1 MSYTDIIN
9 SLKEKKAGQKED
21 INEILDKII
30 ELDGSKIPYD
40 QTIQKIDL
48 DIVNSFGSIN
58 SGINSVKDAYQN
70 RINVGCRTDMFW
82 RVVGATTSTYTVT
95 VTQLS
100 EVGYANIVGFGTTTI
115 TVFNGSVFTTYFASD
130 TFGFSTQNYYGV
142 KYYDTPVTKDIE
154 DTFVTSFIGTI
165 GVGSSILTVLS
176 PVGSSSTIA
185 IKSGQFVQ
193 SSKSG
198 VLPSSSNVVG
208 IYQTTTTPV
217 ASLGI
222 ASTTLVTALTLDTV
236 ATGSASAP
244 ESNGSFVTFTVLKS
258 SDQFQYDLNTYE
270 EFSTKSPSSPQ
281 TIGVLDTQTLGVG
294 VSIAYSNAGGYPY
307 AQTWYPDLED
317 LGDPDDPEIPPTLEP
332 NVGPGASYYKVG
344 FAYYPVAFSGT
355 ATTVRASLGFTTTV
369 TAAQLSG
376 ITTTLGSTC
385 PTQDSAITSALSA
398 LSGIQT
404 SFNNDLNNLNLKLS
418 AANALRRE
426 RESIQLSIWN
436 SRQELANNNIDLIN
450 IDETL
455 SYLGIST
462 ITNILE

>member
-9 SLKEKKAGQKED
+9 SLTEKKASQKED
-21 INEILDKII
+21 INEILEKII

-40 QTIQKIDL
+40 QAIQKIDL
-48 DIVNSFGSIN
+48 DISNSFESIN
-58 SGINSVKDAYQN
+58 SGINSVKDSYQN

-82 RVVGATTSTYTVT
+82 RVVGTTTNTYTIR

-100 EVGYANIVGFGTTTI
+100 EFGYSNITNSGTI
-115 TVFNGSVFTTYFASD
+115 TVFNGTGFDTYFSND
-130 TFGFSTQNYYGV
+130 TFGFTTQNYYGV

-176 PVGSSSTIA
+176 PVGSSSTVS

-198 VLPSSSNVVG
+198 VLPSSSNIVG
-208 IYQTTTTPV
+208 TYQTTTTPV
-217 ASLGI
+217 SSIGI
-222 ASTTLVTALTLDTV
+222 GTTTLVTAITLDTV
-236 ATGSASAP
+236 ATGSALAP

-258 SDQFQYDLNTYE
+258 TDQFQYDLATYE
-270 EFSTKSPSSPQ
+270 DLSTKNPSSPQ
-281 TIGVLDTQTLGVG
+281 TIGILNTQTIGVG
-294 VSIAYSNAGGYPY
+294 VSISYSNGGGYPY

-317 LGDPDDPEIPPTLEP
+317 LGDPDEPEIPITLEP
-332 NVGPGASYYKVG
+332 DVGPGVAYYKVG

-355 ATTVRASLGFTTTV
+355 ATTVRAPLGFTTTV

-385 PTQDSAITSALSA
+385 PTQDAAITSALST
-398 LSGIQT
+398 LSGVQT
-404 SFNNDLNNLNLKLS
+404 SFNNNINNLNLKIS

>member
-1 MSYTDIIN
+1 MAYTDIIN
-9 SLKEKKAGQKED
+9 SLSEKKAGQKGE
-21 INEILDKII
+21 INEILERII
-30 ELDGSKIPYD
+30 ELDGYKIPYD
-40 QTIQKIDL
+40 ESIKKIDL
-48 DIVNSFGSIN
+48 DIINSFESVN
-58 SGINSVKDAYQN
+58 SGINSVKNAYQN
-70 RINVGCRTDMFW
+70 RVNVGCRTDMFW

-95 VTQLS
+95 VTKLS
-100 EVGYANIVGFGTTTI
+100 ETGYANVIGFGSETI
-115 TVFNGSVFTTYFASD
+115 TVFNGTGFTTYFANNP
-130 TFGFSTQNYYGV
+130 FGFDTQNYYGV
-142 KYYDTPVTKDIE
+142 KYYDIPVTKDIE

-185 IKSGQFVQ
+185 IKPGQFVQ

-217 ASLGI
+217 TSLGI
-222 ASTTLVTALTLDTV
+222 ASTTLVTALTLDTL
-236 ATGSASAP
+236 ATGSALAP

-258 SDQFQYDLNTYE
+258 TDQFQYNLSTYE
-270 EFSTKSPSSPQ
+270 ELSTKSPSSPQ
-281 TIGVLDTQTLGVG
+281 TIGILDTQTVGVG
-294 VSIAYSNAGGYPY
+294 VSIAYSNSGGYPY
-307 AQTWYPDLED
+307 PQSWYPDLED
-317 LGDPDDPEIPPTLEP
+317 PGDFDDDVFPTLEP
-332 NVGPGASYYKVG
+332 NVGPGVAYYKVG
-344 FAYYPVAFSGT
+344 FAYYPVSFSGT
-355 ATTVRASLGFTTTV
+355 ATTVRAPLGFTTTITV
-369 TAAQLSG
+369 AQLSG

-385 PTQDSAITSALSA
+385 PTEDTQITTALST

-404 SFNNDLNNLNLKLS
+404 SFNNNINNLNLKLS

-436 SRQELANNNIDLIN
+436 SRQEIANNNIDLIN

>member
-9 SLKEKKAGQKED
+9 SLTEKKAGQKEE
-21 INEILDKII
+21 INEILERII

-40 QTIQKIDL
+40 ETIQKLDL
-48 DIVNSFGSIN
+48 DIVNSFESIN
-58 SGINSVKDAYQN
+58 SSINSVKDAYQD

-95 VTQLS
+95 VTKLS
-100 EVGYANIVGFGTTTI
+100 ETGYSNVIGFGSETI
-115 TVFNGSVFTTYFASD
+115 TVFNGSGFTTYSANN
-130 TFGFSTQNYYGV
+130 TFGFTTQNYYGV
-142 KYYDTPVTKDIE
+142 KYYDVPVTKDIE

-185 IKSGQFVQ
+185 IQSGQFVQ

-198 VLPSSSNVVG
+198 VLPSSSNIVG

-222 ASTTLVTALTLDTV
+222 ASTTLVTALTLDEV
-236 ATGSASAP
+236 ATGSAAAP

-258 SDQFQYDLNTYE
+258 SNQFQYDLATYE
-270 EFSTKSPSSPQ
+270 EFSIKSPSSPQ

-294 VSIAYSNAGGYPY
+294 VSVVYSNSGGYPY
-307 AQTWYPDLED
+307 TQTWYPDLED
-317 LGDPDDPEIPPTLEP
+317 PGDLDDNVFPTLEP
-332 NVGPGASYYKVG
+332 NVGPGVSYYKVG

-355 ATTVRASLGFTTTV
+355 ATTVRAPLGFTTTV
-369 TAAQLSG
+369 TIAQLSG

-385 PTQDSAITSALSA
+385 PTQDAQITSALST

-404 SFNNDLNNLNLKLS
+404 SFNNNINNLNLKLS
-418 AANALRRE
+418 TANALRRE

-436 SRQELANNNIDLIN
+436 SRQEIANNNIDLIN

-462 ITNILE
+462 ITNLLE

>member
-9 SLKEKKAGQKED
+9 SLTERKAGQKEE
-21 INEILDKII
+21 INELLEKII

-40 QTIQKIDL
+40 ESIQKIDL
-48 DIVNSFGSIN
+48 DIINSFESIN

-82 RVVGATTSTYTVT
+82 RVVGATTNTYTVT

-100 EVGYANIVGFGTTTI
+100 EFGYGNVVGFGSTSI
-115 TVFNGSVFTTYFASD
+115 TAFNGSGFTAYSID
-130 TFGFSTQNYYGV
+130 SSFGFNTQNYYGV
-142 KYYDTPVTKDIE
+142 KYYDTPVTRDVE

-185 IKSGQFVQ
+185 IKPGQFVQ

-198 VLPSSSNVVG
+198 VLPSSSNIVG
-208 IYQTTTTPV
+208 IYQTTTSPV

-236 ATGSASAP
+236 SIGSATAP

-258 SDQFQYDLNTYE
+258 VDQFGYDLFEYE
-270 EFSTKSPSSPQ
+270 ELSTKSPSSPQ
-281 TIGVLDTQTLGVG
+281 TIGILDSETVGVG
-294 VSIAYSNAGGYPY
+294 VSIAYSNSGGYPY
-307 AQTWYPDLED
+307 TQTWYPDLED

-332 NVGPGASYYKVG
+332 DVGPGSAYYKVG

-355 ATTVRASLGFTTTV
+355 ATTVRAPLGFTTTITV
-369 TAAQLSG
+369 AQLSG

-385 PTQDSAITSALSA
+385 PTQDAEIASALSA

-404 SFNNDLNNLNLKLS
+404 SFNNGFNNLNLKLS
-418 AANALRRE
+418 TSNALRRE

-436 SRQELANNNIDLIN
+436 SRQEIANNNIDLIN

>member
-9 SLKEKKAGQKED
+9 SLTEKKAGQKEE
-21 INEILDKII
+21 INEILEKII

-40 QTIQKIDL
+40 ESIQKIDL
-48 DIVNSFGSIN
+48 DIANSFGSIN
-58 SGINSVKDAYQN
+58 SGINSVKDSYQN

-82 RVVGATTSTYTVT
+82 RVVGATTNTYTVT
-95 VTQLS
+95 VTKLS
-100 EVGYANIVGFGTTTI
+100 EVGYGNIVGFGTTTI
-115 TVFNGSVFTTYFASD
+115 TAFNGSGFTTYFAND
-130 TFGFSTQNYYGV
+130 TFGFTTQNYYGV

-165 GVGSSILTVLS
+165 GLGSSVLTVLS
-176 PVGSSSTIA
+176 PVGSSSTIS
-185 IKSGQFVQ
+185 IRSGQFVQ
-193 SSKSG
+193 SSKSN
-198 VLPSSSNVVG
+198 VLPSSSNIVG

-217 ASLGI
+217 SSLGI

-236 ATGSASAP
+236 AIGNASAP
-244 ESNGSFVTFTVLKS
+244 ESDGSFVTFTILKS
-258 SDQFQYDLNTYE
+258 TDQFQYDLTTYE
-270 EFSTKSPSSPQ
+270 ELSVKNPSSPQ

-332 NVGPGASYYKVG
+332 NVGPGVAYYKVG
-344 FAYYPVAFSGT
+344 FTYYPVAFSGT
-355 ATTVRASLGFTTTV
+355 ATTARASLGFTTTV
-369 TAAQLSG
+369 TVAQLSG
-376 ITTTLGSTC
+376 ITTTFGSTC
-385 PTQDSAITSALSA
+385 PTQDAQITSALST

-404 SFNNDLNNLNLKLS
+404 SFNNDINNLNLKIS

-436 SRQELANNNIDLIN
+436 SRQEIANNNIELIN

-462 ITNILE
+462 ITNLL

>member
-9 SLKEKKAGQKED
+9 SLTEKKAGQKEE
-21 INEILDKII
+21 INEILERII

-40 QTIQKIDL
+40 ESIKKLDL
-48 DIVNSFGSIN
+48 DIVNSFVSIN
-58 SGINSVKDAYQN
+58 SGIDSVKDAYQN

-82 RVVGATTSTYTVT
+82 RVVGMTSTTYTVR
-95 VTQLS
+95 VTKLS
-100 EVGYANIVGFGTTTI
+100 ETGYSNVIGFGSETI
-115 TVFNGSVFTTYFASD
+115 TAFNGSGFTTYSANN
-130 TFGFSTQNYYGV
+130 TFGFTTQNYYGV
-142 KYYDTPVTKDIE
+142 KYYDVPVTKDIE

-185 IKSGQFVQ
+185 IQSGQFVQ

-198 VLPSSSNVVG
+198 VLPSSSNIVG

-222 ASTTLVTALTLDTV
+222 ASTTLVTALTLDEV
-236 ATGSASAP
+236 ATGSATAP

-258 SDQFQYDLNTYE
+258 SNQFQYNLATYE

-281 TIGVLDTQTLGVG
+281 TIGVLDNQTLGVG
-294 VSIAYSNAGGYPY
+294 VSVTYSNSGGYPY

-317 LGDPDDPEIPPTLEP
+317 SGDLDDNVFPTLEP

-355 ATTVRASLGFTTTV
+355 ATTIRASLGFTTTV
-369 TAAQLSG
+369 TIAQLSG

-385 PTQDSAITSALSA
+385 PTQDAQITSALST
-398 LSGIQT
+398 LSGIQS
-404 SFNNDLNNLNLKLS
+404 SFNNNINNLNLKIS
-418 AANALRRE
+418 TANALRRE

-436 SRQELANNNIDLIN
+436 SRQEIANNNIDLIN

-462 ITNILE
+462 ITNLLE